1 MSDSEPPDERR
12 SNNGSD
18 GEDDRD
24 FPHRPRRPFLFVLVL
39 SMAVVVGWGGV
50 ANGCNTVQF
59 YRSAAVTETP
69 LRPGVDA
76 KKQEEAAAV
85 ERAINV
91 VHDHARKRRL
101 PLGVANLLLSGLL
114 VFSATRALGG
124 RPGSRLLG
132 QQALAANA
140 GLAVAE
146 FALLSEWRREVVE
159 VVRTHA
165 PKPDLKGAEGVT
177 EEQVMAM
184 LSPMINATFLAGLVA
199 LLLLYITA
207 FLMLGAPSVVAY
219 FNAVAEAEEDAD
231 EQDR

>member
-1 MSDSEPPDERR
+1 MSDSDRPDD
-12 SNNGSD
+12 SA
-18 GEDDRD
+18 DDPAPSR
-24 FPHRPRRPFLFVLVL
+24 RPRRPFLFVLAL
-39 SMAVVVGWGGV
+39 SLSVVVGWGGV

-114 VFSATRALGG
+114 VFAATRALGG
-124 RPGSRLLG
+124 RPGARLLT
-132 QQALAANA
+132 QQALAANGA
-140 GLAVAE
+140 LAVSE
-146 FALLSEWRREVVE
+146 FALLGQWRREVVE

-165 PKPDLKGAEGVT
+165 PKPDLKGTEGVT

-184 LSPMINATFLAGLVA
+184 LSPMMNATFLVGLGA
-199 LLLLYITA
+199 LLLLYAVA
-207 FLMLGAPSVVAY
+207 FLTLRSASTVAY
-219 FNAVAEAEEDAD
+219 FDAMAEAEEEAD
-231 EQDR
+231 ERDR

>member
-1 MSDSEPPDERR
+1 MSDSERPGDDEPAA
-12 SNNGSD
+12 S
-18 GEDDRD
+18 
-24 FPHRPRRPFLFVLVL
+24 HRPRRPFLFVLAL
-39 SMAVVVGWGGV
+39 SFSVVVGWGGV

-114 VFSATRALGG
+114 VFAATRALSG
-124 RPGSRLLG
+124 RSGSRVLAQQALLANGALAVTEFVLLG
-132 QQALAANA
+132 Q
-140 GLAVAE
+140 
-146 FALLSEWRREVVE
+146 WRREIVE
-159 VVRTHA
+159 VIRTHA
-165 PKPDLKGAEGVT
+165 PKPDLKGTEGVT

-184 LSPMINATFLAGLVA
+184 LSPMINGTFVVG
-199 LLLLYITA
+199 LLLLLTLYVVTL
-207 FLMLGAPSVVAY
+207 FTLGAPKSRAY
-219 FNAVAEAEEDAD
+219 FDAMAEAEEEAD
-231 EQDR
+231 ERDR